1 MCRNPTS
8 PCVFEQEQFCE
19 PTDVKQQRTPLPIIV
34 GSGGISPAG
43 RVSFDHAY
51 RRMVIDALPEAK
63 REATLS
69 SLAKLMGL
77 ASVGHSD
84 LDSATQQQIL
94 DGTLVRKIE
103 HFDVER
109 VAWNNTMSLG
119 NVGDSEQTFQVA
131 KRQLPQTLPEGWNVS
146 ELDDKT
152 VLVRC
157 SGDLNVLV
165 QDLRPSKVTSAGQ
178 LPTGFD
184 PAALYPSRSHPRGL
198 QMTVYGASDALRST
212 GFTIDELKG
221 LVRPDQIGVYSGSAM
236 GQLDQ
241 DGYGGLMQ
249 NALTGKR
256 PTSKN
261 LALGLAEMPG
271 DFVNAYVLGSV
282 GETAGIIGACAT
294 FLYSVK
300 RGMDEIRSGSK
311 RIVIVG
317 NAEAPVNPAVI
328 EGYRT
333 MGALTEDE
341 ALMALD
347 NSTQPDNRRA
357 CRPFSSNA
365 GFTLAESS
373 VWIVL
378 MDDALAMESGA
389 RVLGSVGDVFVNAD
403 GYKKSI
409 PGPGIGNYVTV
420 AKAMAA
426 ARGMLGEDGLRTG
439 TYMHAHGT
447 GTPQNRVTESAIMSE
462 VAKAFGIPRLSIAAI
477 KSYVGHSLAPA
488 GGDQLSAILGAWQ
501 DGIIPGIKTI
511 DHIADDVAQENL
523 HFPLQDEER
532 DIASMRGAFVNSKG
546 FGGNNAT
553 GFFMSPQQT
562 EQMLEKRYGAQA
574 FAAAKRRQEAV
585 ESTAQAYNDKADD
598 GDIAPI
604 YRFGEGVLE
613 GKDLTLTDRAIR
625 VPGFEHSIELSDDNP
640 FDDMT

>member
-1 MCRNPTS
+1 VT
-8 PCVFEQEQFCE
+8 
-19 PTDVKQQRTPLPIIV
+19 QQRTPLPIIV
-34 GSGGISPAG
+34 GSGGINPAG

-51 RRMVIDALPEAK
+51 RRMVLDALPQQAQK
-63 REATLS
+63 RTLN

-77 ASVGHSD
+77 TALDNAS
-84 LDSATQQQIL
+84 AKAQIL

-109 VAWNNTMSLG
+109 IAWHNAMNLG
-119 NVGDSEQTFQVA
+119 QDSGKEHTFVVA
-131 KRQLPQTLPEGWNVS
+131 KRQLPQTVPEGWSVTS
-146 ELDDKT
+146 VDDKQA
-152 VLVRC
+152 LVRC
-157 SGDLNVLV
+157 VGDLNVLV
-165 QDLRPSKVTSAGQ
+165 QDLRPSRVTSAGQ

-184 PAALYPSRSHPRGL
+184 PAALYASRSHPRGL

-212 GFTIDELKG
+212 GFTIDELKS

-249 NALTGKR
+249 NALVGKR
-256 PTSKN
+256 TTAKN
-261 LALGLAEMPG
+261 VALGLPEMPG

-282 GETAGIIGACAT
+282 GETAGILGACAT
-294 FLYSVK
+294 FLYNVK
-300 RGMDEIRSGSK
+300 RGMDEIRDGRK
-311 RIVIVG
+311 RIVMVG
-317 NAEAPVNPAVI
+317 NAEAPITPSVI

-333 MGALTEDE
+333 MGALAEDE

-347 NSTQPDNRRA
+347 SSTAPNNRRA

-378 MDDALAMESGA
+378 MDDALAMASGA
-389 RVLGSVGDVFVNAD
+389 RILGSVGDVFVNAD

-409 PGPGIGNYVTV
+409 PGPGIGNYITV
-420 AKAMAA
+420 GKAMAS
-426 ARGMLGEDGLRTG
+426 ARTLLGEEGLRHA

-462 VAKAFGIPRLSIAAI
+462 LAEAFGIPQFTIAAI

-488 GGDQLSAILGAWQ
+488 GGDQLAAILGAWQ
-501 DGIIPGIKTI
+501 DGIIPGIETI
-511 DHIADDVAQENL
+511 DHIADDVAQDHL
-523 HFPLQDEER
+523 HFPMQDEER
-532 DIASMRGAFVNSKG
+532 SIDTMRGAFVNSKG

-553 GFFMSPQQT
+553 GFFMSPKQT
-562 EQMLEKRYGAQA
+562 EQMLEKRYGAKA
-574 FAAAKRRQEAV
+574 LAAAKQRQETI
-585 ESTAQAYNDKADD
+585 ELKAQTYNDAADD

-604 YRFGEGVLE
+604 YQFGQGVLE
-613 GKDLTLTDRAIR
+613 GSDLTITDQEIT
-625 VPGFEHSIELSDDNP
+625 VPGFAQKIVLSEDNP
-640 FDDMT
+640 FEDMT

>member
-1 MCRNPTS
+1 MT
-8 PCVFEQEQFCE
+8 
-19 PTDVKQQRTPLPIIV
+19 QQRTPLPIIV
-34 GSGGISPAG
+34 GSGGINPAG

-51 RRMVIDALPEAK
+51 RRMVLDALPQQAQQ
-63 REATLS
+63 RTLG

-77 ASVGHSD
+77 TA
-84 LDSATQQQIL
+84 LDSADAKAQIL

-109 VAWNNTMSLG
+109 IAWHNAMNLG
-119 NVGDSEQTFQVA
+119 QDSGNEHTFVVA
-131 KRQLPQTLPEGWNVS
+131 KRQLPQTLPEGWSVTS
-146 ELDDKT
+146 VDDKQA
-152 VLVRC
+152 LVRC
-157 SGDLNVLV
+157 VGDLNVLV
-165 QDLRPSKVTSAGQ
+165 QDLRPSRVTSAGQ

-184 PAALYPSRSHPRGL
+184 PAALYASRSHPRGL

-212 GFTIDELKG
+212 GFTIDELKS

-241 DGYGGLMQ
+241 DGYAGMMQ
-249 NALTGKR
+249 NALVGKR
-256 PTSKN
+256 TTAKN
-261 LALGLAEMPG
+261 LALGLPEMPG
-271 DFVNAYVLGSV
+271 DFVNAYVLGSI
-282 GETAGIIGACAT
+282 GETAGILGACAT
-294 FLYSVK
+294 FLYNVK
-300 RGMDEIRSGSK
+300 RGMDEIRGGRK
-311 RIVIVG
+311 RIVMVG
-317 NAEAPVNPAVI
+317 NAEAPITPSVI

-333 MGALTEDE
+333 MGALAEDE

-347 NSTQPDNRRA
+347 SSTAPNNRRA

-378 MDDALAMESGA
+378 MDDALAMASGA
-389 RVLGSVGDVFVNAD
+389 RILGSVGDVFVNAD

-420 AKAMAA
+420 GKAMAS
-426 ARGMLGEDGLRTG
+426 ARTLLGEEGLRHS

-462 VAKAFGIPRLSIAAI
+462 LAKAFGIPQFTIAAI

-488 GGDQLSAILGAWQ
+488 GGDQLAAILGAWQ

-511 DHIADDVAQENL
+511 DHIADDVAQDRL
-523 HFPLQDEER
+523 HFPMQDEER
-532 DIASMRGAFVNSKG
+532 GIDTMRGAFVNSKG

-562 EQMLEKRYGAQA
+562 EQMLEKRYGAKA
-574 FAAAKRRQEAV
+574 LAAAQQQRETTEQ
-585 ESTAQAYNDKADD
+585 TAQTYNHAADD
-598 GDIAPI
+598 GEIAPI

-613 GKDLTLTDRAIR
+613 GEDLTITDQEIT
-625 VPGFEHSIELSDDNP
+625 VPGFAHKIVLSEDNP
-640 FDDMT
+640 FEDMT

>member
-1 MCRNPTS
+1 MS
-8 PCVFEQEQFCE
+8 
-19 PTDVKQQRTPLPIIV
+19 QQRTPLPIIV
-34 GSGGISPAG
+34 GSGGVSPAG
-43 RVSFDHAY
+43 RVSFNHAY
-51 RRMVIDALPEAK
+51 RRMILDALPADK
-63 REATLS
+63 RQSTLT
-69 SLAKLMGL
+69 SLGRLMGL
-77 ASVGHSD
+77 GDNVADDSVEQ
-84 LDSATQQQIL
+84 AIRN
-94 DGTLVRKIE
+94 GTLVRKIE

-109 VAWNNTMSLG
+109 IQWNNAMTLG
-119 NVGDSEQTFQVA
+119 ASHDEGYTFKVA
-131 KRQLPQTLPEGWNVS
+131 KRQMPQHIPPNWTVS
-146 ELDDKT
+146 DLDDKQ
-152 VLVRC
+152 VLVHC
-157 SGDLNVLV
+157 QGDLAVLT

-184 PAALYPSRSHPRGL
+184 PAALYASRSHPRGL

-212 GFTIDELKG
+212 GFSIDELKNM
-221 LVRPDQIGVYSGSAM
+221 VRPDQLAVYSGSAM

-249 NALTGKR
+249 NAFTGKR
-256 PTSKN
+256 PTAKN
-261 LALGLAEMPG
+261 LALGLPEMPG

-294 FLYSVK
+294 FLYNVK

-317 NAEAPVNPAVI
+317 NAEAPITPAAI

-347 NSTQPDNRRA
+347 NSDTPDNRRA

-389 RVLGSVGDVFVNAD
+389 RILGSVGDVFVNAD

-420 AKAMAA
+420 AKAMAS
-426 ARGMLGEDGLRTG
+426 ARNMLGEDGLRTS

-462 VAKAFGIPRLSIAAI
+462 VAKAFDIPSFTIAAI

-511 DHIADDVAQENL
+511 DHIADDVARDRL

-532 DIASMRGAFVNSKG
+532 DIDTMRGAFVNSKG

-553 GFFMSPQQT
+553 GFFMSPKQT
-562 EQMLEKRYGAQA
+562 EHMLERRWGSSALTQA
-574 FAAAKRRQEAV
+574 LGRQEKTQ
-585 ESTAQAYNDKADD
+585 ETADAYDQVADS
-598 GDIAPI
+598 GEVAPI

-613 GKDLTLTDRAIR
+613 GDDLDITDSAIK
-625 VPGFEHSIELSDDNP
+625 VPGFAHSIDLDLDNP
-640 FDDMT
+640 FEDMS